1 MLKGQ
6 HIYLR
11 GIEIDDLSFLTIT
24 ENNPDNWKVSGTL
37 IPFSDSSL
45 KEYIRSARDLPAD
58 KQVRY
63 IICENESNKS
73 VGAIDLF
80 DYDPVHRRA
89 GVGILILENERNKGF
104 ASEALEILIDYGFN
118 FLNLHQLW
126 ANINQQNS
134 ESIRLFKK
142 NSFELSG
149 VKKDWNLFNGEWKD
163 EGFYQ
168 LFNPTDVK

>member
-11 GIEIDDLSFLTIT
+11 GIDIDDLSFLTIT

-37 IPFSDSSL
+37 IPFSNSSL
-45 KEYIRSARDLPAD
+45 KDYILSDRDLPTD

-63 IICENESNKS
+63 IICINENNKPI
-73 VGAIDLF
+73 GAVDLF
-80 DYDPVHRRA
+80 DYDPVHRKA
-89 GVGILILENERNKGF
+89 GVVILILNDERKKGF
-104 ASEALEILIDYGFN
+104 ASEALKIIIDYAFN

-126 ANINQQNS
+126 ANIHQQNS

-142 NSFELSG
+142 NGFELS
-149 VKKDWNLFNGEWKD
+149 VLKKDWNIFNG
-163 EGFYQ
+163 
-168 LFNPTDVK
+168 